1 MSAVDEA
8 GDHLIEYR
16 FGEVVIRPN
25 ASTIPHIEIVAAI
38 SWRWLSSYFDAPAA
52 V

>member
-25 ASTIPHIEIVAAI
+25 ASSIPHIEIVAAI
-38 SWRWLSSYFDAPAA
+38 SMQWLSSYFDAPSGI
-52 V
+52 